1 MTQAASNQG
10 RNAGSVKPP
19 RIHSPQE
26 DAANDNRAL
35 TFRDV
40 FTDIGVTL
48 NTGRR
53 RSGTRARSSRC
64 CHLWA
69 LPDDAEQAAHAQIEA
84 ASA

>member
-40 FTDIGVTL
+40 FTDIVVTL
-48 NTGRR
+48 N
-53 RSGTRARSSRC
+53 STRARSSRC